1 MKSKHAA
8 KDLQSFKSYQTLS
21 IVYIKLSTIGGD
33 TLNNS
38 IIYTLIYKLY
48 IKLYILFLSIP
59 MPIPKKEKQEN
70 QEKQETGVTGETI
83 YVDEEENIL

>member
-1 MKSKHAA
+1 MNIKHAA

-21 IVYIKLSTIGGD
+21 IVYIKLSVRY

-38 IIYTLIYKLY
+38 LY
-48 IKLYILFLSIP
+48 STSNYISYSYLIP
-59 MPIPKKEKQEN
+59 MPIPKKEKQEK
-70 QEKQETGVTGETI
+70 QEKQETGDTGETI

>member
-1 MKSKHAA
+1 MNIKHAA
-8 KDLQSFKSYQTLS
+8 KDLQSFKSYQTL
-21 IVYIKLSTIGGD
+21 
-33 TLNNS
+33 
-38 IIYTLIYKLY
+38 IYKLY
-48 IKLYILFLSIP
+48 IKLNILFLSIP

>member
-38 IIYTLIYKLY
+38 LYSTSNYIYPIP
-48 IKLYILFLSIP
+48 ILFLRLFLRRRNRRNRRN
-59 MPIPKKEKQEN
+59 KK
-70 QEKQETGVTGETI
+70 QEKQETRDTGETI
-83 YVDEEENIL
+83 YM